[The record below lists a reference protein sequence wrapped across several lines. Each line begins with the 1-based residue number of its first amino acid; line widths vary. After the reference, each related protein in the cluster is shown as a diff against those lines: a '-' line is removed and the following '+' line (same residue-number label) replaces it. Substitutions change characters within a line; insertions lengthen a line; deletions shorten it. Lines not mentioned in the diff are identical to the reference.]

1 MGVPDAMDGH
11 QMNAVTPVSAI
22 HLPPDADEIDARYG
36 YLPTQDLLNGLCR
49 EAFPGRIAIV
59 SSFGTESAVLLD
71 LVARANPDTP
81 VIFLNTG
88 KLFGETL
95 RYRDQLVA
103 RLGLTD
109 IRVVQPRPAALA
121 KEDPD
126 GRLWA
131 KDPDRCCA
139 LRKTLPLQAAL
150 KGFDAWISGQKRFQ
164 AASRGSVPLVET
176 DDAGRIKV
184 NPLAQWSRADIE
196 DAFAATGLP
205 RHPLEAEGFPSIGCV
220 PCTSRVAAGEDPRAG
235 RWRGLAK
242 TECGIHRSPAWQ
254 AMQQQAA
261 E

>member
-1 MGVPDAMDGH
+1 MTSIP
-11 QMNAVTPVSAI
+11 PVSAI
-22 HLPPDADEIDARYG
+22 RLPPDVDEIGTRYG
-36 YLPTQDLLNGLCR
+36 HLPAQDLLNYLCR

-71 LVARANPDTP
+71 LVARANPATP

-88 KLFGETL
+88 KLFAETL

-109 IRVVQPRPAALA
+109 IRVLQPHPTALA

-131 KDPDRCCA
+131 RNPDRCCA
-139 LRKTLPLQAAL
+139 LRKTLPLEDAL

-164 AASRGSVPLVET
+164 ASSRGGVSVIEA

-184 NPLAQWSRADIE
+184 NPLAHWSRDDID

-205 RHPLEAEGFPSIGCV
+205 RHPLESEGFPSIGCI
-220 PCTSRVAAGEDPRAG
+220 PCTSRVVAGEDARAG

>member
-1 MGVPDAMDGH
+1 
-11 QMNAVTPVSAI
+11 MNAITPVSTVRFS
-22 HLPPDADEIDARYG
+22 ADIDELVARYG
-36 YLPTQDLLNGLCR
+36 HLPADALLDWMCR
-49 EAFPGRIAIV
+49 EAFPGRIAVV

-71 LVARANPDTP
+71 MIARTDPATP

-88 KLFGETL
+88 KLFAETL
-95 RYRDQLVA
+95 RYRDQLIA
-103 RLGLTD
+103 RFGLRDVRD
-109 IRVVQPRPAALA
+109 IQPRPAALA
-121 KEDPD
+121 TEDPD

-139 LRKTLPLQAAL
+139 LRKTLPLDDAL

-164 AASRGSVPLVET
+164 AASRRTVPVIEA
-176 DDAGRIKV
+176 DAAGRVKV
-184 NPLAQWSRADIE
+184 NPLAHWSRQDI
-196 DAFAATGLP
+196 DAAFAATGLP
-205 RHPLEAEGFPSIGCV
+205 RHPLEAEGFPSVGCI
-220 PCTSRVAAGEDPRAG
+220 PCTTRVAAGEDPRAG